1 MSEEYSDGYSE
12 LHAEVDAE
20 LAELATSADPAG
32 DDEPDLELYW
42 TRLHSLHDAVVAL
55 EEGTTRGS

>member
-1 MSEEYSDGYSE
+1 MSEEYSDRYSE

-32 DDEPDLELYW
+32 DDEPDLELYG